1 MAAYVALLS
10 TLTAPKLLQPLGSIM
25 TCGAQHEVAL
35 RAELGEPL
43 L

>member
-1 MAAYVALLS
+1 MAAYVAVLS
-10 TLTAPKLLQPLGSIM
+10 TLARAELLQPLGSIM